1 MNVLFIEV
9 FHTVYSDH
17 VFPSPIS
24 IQIFLTFVVIQLY
37 VLFSLLFKKERNKQ
51 ETQKSHKTK
60 IKIKK
65 QNTNKTK
72 KIQN

>member
-24 IQIFLTFVVIQLY
+24 IQIFLTFVLIQLY
-37 VLFSLLFKKERNKQ
+37 VLFSLLFKKQTNKQ
-51 ETQKSHKTK
+51 KPRNTK
-60 IKIKK
+60 IP
-65 QNTNKTK
+65 QNKNQNKEAK
-72 KIQN
+72 YQ

>member
-17 VFPSPIS
+17 IFPSPIS
-24 IQIFLTFVVIQLY
+24 IQIFLTFVLIQLSL

-51 ETQKSHKTK
+51 KTRNSK
-60 IKIKK
+60 LP
-65 QNTNKTK
+65 QNKNENKEAK
-72 KIQN
+72 YQ